1 MEKMINL
8 EELNRKLKVIE
19 ENMVTKNELNF
30 ALETIMVFSNEDT
43 IRQIKQSDEDI
54 LSGRTKKINFADE
67 I

>member
-1 MEKMINL
+1 MNL
-8 EELNRKLKVIE
+8 AELYKKLRIIE
-19 ENMVTKNELNF
+19 QSMVTKKELDT
-30 ALETIMVFSNEDT
+30 ALESVMVFSNEDT

>member
-43 IRQIKQSDEDI
+43 IRQIKQSDDDI
-54 LSGRTKKINFADE
+54 LSGRTKKINFVDE